1 MLILEEIKMTMK
13 LPTEFDSLTG
23 SLTKTL
29 REFKRLPKKLTSIG
43 LVFVF
48 TISKISVFQAVL
60 KGLFLT
66 IVPLQI
72 QLQSVMIDDFVY
84 S

>member
-13 LPTEFDSLTG
+13 LPTELDSLTG

-29 REFKRLPKKLTSIG
+29 SEFKRLPKKLTSIG

>member
-29 REFKRLPKKLTSIG
+29 SEFKRLPKKLTSIG

-66 IVPLQI
+66 IQIQI